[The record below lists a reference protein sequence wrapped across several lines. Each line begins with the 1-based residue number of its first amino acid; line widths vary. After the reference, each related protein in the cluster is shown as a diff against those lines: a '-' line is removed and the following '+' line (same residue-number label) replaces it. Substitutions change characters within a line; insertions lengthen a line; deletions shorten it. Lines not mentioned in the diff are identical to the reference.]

1 MRLSLPL
8 LALAAL
14 AAPLSAAPQDG
25 GEPVTVRIDLA
36 DLDVTTAADRAR
48 VAERIEARARE
59 ACTID
64 INTRF
69 AYGRELVDEAC
80 VVEARERAMAAL
92 DRIVAAKTRKGRTV
106 AAN

>member
-48 VAERIEARARE
+48 VAERIEAR
-59 ACTID
+59 
-64 INTRF
+64 
-69 AYGRELVDEAC
+69 
-80 VVEARERAMAAL
+80 ERAMAAL